1 MMSDFLSKHEGYD
14 ETIGF
19 VEVMPYVYLSASQ
32 VYYGLKDAAY
42 YSEFMIYI
50 DIKALEDGNYDDIV
64 DMCEEK
70 IGEINDYI
78 HVRTLP

>member
-1 MMSDFLSKHEGYD
+1 MTKRLVLFS
-14 ETIGF
+14 
-19 VEVMPYVYLSASQ
+19 VMPYVYLSASQ

-78 HVRTLP
+78 SRSHVALNPKPLS